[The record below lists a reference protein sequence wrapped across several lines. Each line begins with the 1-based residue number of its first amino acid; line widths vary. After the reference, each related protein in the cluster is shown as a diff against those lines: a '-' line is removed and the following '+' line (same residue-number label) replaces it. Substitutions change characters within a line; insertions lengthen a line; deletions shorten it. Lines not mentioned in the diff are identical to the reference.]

1 MNKEALEEL
10 NDSELLMLFQENDEN
25 AKNLLFDKYKF
36 IINII
41 IKKYSFVWEKLN
53 LDYQDLFSECS
64 VGFSDSLNSYSEN
77 KNVLLSTFIS
87 VCVERRVQSIIRKYS
102 REKYQSNYSLDF
114 IYDDKMLSL
123 KEIVSDDHE
132 HDPLKNIT
140 DEEDYQELFAAIQ
153 KRLTPKENEVFVL
166 LTQGFN
172 YREISDILQINAKN
186 VDNTIQRIKLK
197 VRQVLEECKI

>member
-102 REKYQSNYSLDF
+102 REKYQS
-114 IYDDKMLSL
+114 LSL
-123 KEIVSDDHE
+123 IH
-132 HDPLKNIT
+132 I
-140 DEEDYQELFAAIQ
+140 
-153 KRLTPKENEVFVL
+153 
-166 LTQGFN
+166 
-172 YREISDILQINAKN
+172 
-186 VDNTIQRIKLK
+186 
-197 VRQVLEECKI
+197 